1 MWSDRCP
8 ARAAE
13 EGGICYVSVA
23 CAAKKHRPPHPDVPA
38 RDAACRA
45 GPRGVLRCVPPPLR
59 RRRRAPAPAACR
71 SLTPKSCALRTGGWD
86 SKQALRPVQHGQVLL
101 ALVTRLRGARGQAAQ
116 PMGEAGLSET
126 ASGSLGLGDSLPDDP
141 HLLSVTAESGGSNA
155 LFELVPEYRDLDLR
169 PCA

>member
-1 MWSDRCP
+1 M
-8 ARAAE
+8 
-13 EGGICYVSVA
+13 
-23 CAAKKHRPPHPDVPA
+23 
-38 RDAACRA
+38 
-45 GPRGVLRCVPPPLR
+45 
-59 RRRRAPAPAACR
+59 
-71 SLTPKSCALRTGGWD
+71 
-86 SKQALRPVQHGQVLL
+86 QHGQVLL